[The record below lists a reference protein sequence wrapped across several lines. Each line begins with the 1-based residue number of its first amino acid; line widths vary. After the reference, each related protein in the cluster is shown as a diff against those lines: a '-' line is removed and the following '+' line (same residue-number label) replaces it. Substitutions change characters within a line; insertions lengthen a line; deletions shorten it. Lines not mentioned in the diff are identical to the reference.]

1 MIGMGSEGMHRMLGA
16 ISDANLGDP
25 YNPIAKPE
33 HRKFQTKMPP
43 IAMRQRGMSVRA
55 VGADVRL
62 KTRIHAMGL
71 HRRSDPADRR
81 RAEMALCKM
90 QVDDWM
96 AAHHL
101 MRKIEVPQAQ
111 RAALREVLCA

>member
-1 MIGMGSEGMHRMLGA
+1 MQRMLGA

-25 YNPIAKPE
+25 YNPISLPE
-33 HRKFQTKMPP
+33 HRKFATKMPP

-71 HRRSDPADRR
+71 HRRSDPVDRR
-81 RAEMALCKM
+81 RAEMAVTRR

-96 AAHHL
+96 TAHQK

-111 RAALREVLCA
+111 RAALREVL